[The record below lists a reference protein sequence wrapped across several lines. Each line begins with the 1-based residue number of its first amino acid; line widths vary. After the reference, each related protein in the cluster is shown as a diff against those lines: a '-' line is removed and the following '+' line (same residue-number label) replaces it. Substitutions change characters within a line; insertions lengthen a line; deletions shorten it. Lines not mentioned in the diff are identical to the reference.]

1 MQATPSSSA
10 NRIGVR
16 ASFTPVSSH
25 ADRGDRRAV
34 RTVAAA
40 VVGGGALVALRFAL
54 PAGTPRIRRASSTR
68 SMSTLEKVRVGG
80 ADQWIL
86 ERSENIDNP
95 IVLFLHGGPGTSQL
109 TLNRRNT
116 RDLERFFTVVNWDQR
131 GAGKSYPAIR
141 NVQRMTIDQF
151 VEDTRELTLYL
162 LRKFDKARLVLVG
175 HSWGTV
181 VGALAVARY
190 PELYSCYVGVGQTA
204 NMTDGERASYRWTL
218 EQARQHGH
226 RKAIDALVSMGPPPY
241 KRDWQKNTLAQ
252 RRYLGRFG
260 GEVHANR
267 RGAFDLVVG
276 SLLFSREYTLTDRT
290 NFFRG
295 ILGSMRLL
303 WPQLLEVDLFKSVPE
318 LRIPVL
324 FIEGRHDHEA
334 PAEIAERYFDAL
346 KAPSKEL
353 IWFED
358 SAHMPNSEERDKFNQ
373 VMVGKVLPIAAHQGG
388 G

>member
-1 MQATPSSSA
+1 
-10 NRIGVR
+10 
-16 ASFTPVSSH
+16 
-25 ADRGDRRAV
+25 
-34 RTVAAA
+34 
-40 VVGGGALVALRFAL
+40 
-54 PAGTPRIRRASSTR
+54 
-68 SMSTLEKVRVGG
+68 MSTLEKVRVGG

-162 LRKFDKARLVLVG
+162 LRTFDKARLVLVG

-218 EQARQHGH
+218 E
-226 RKAIDALVSMGPPPY
+226 
-241 KRDWQKNTLAQ
+241 
-252 RRYLGRFG
+252 
-260 GEVHANR
+260 
-267 RGAFDLVVG
+267 
-276 SLLFSREYTLTDRT
+276 
-290 NFFRG
+290 
-295 ILGSMRLL
+295 
-303 WPQLLEVDLFKSVPE
+303 
-318 LRIPVL
+318 
-324 FIEGRHDHEA
+324 
-334 PAEIAERYFDAL
+334 
-346 KAPSKEL
+346 
-353 IWFED
+353 
-358 SAHMPNSEERDKFNQ
+358 
-373 VMVGKVLPIAAHQGG
+373 
-388 G
+388 

>member
-1 MQATPSSSA
+1 
-10 NRIGVR
+10 
-16 ASFTPVSSH
+16 
-25 ADRGDRRAV
+25 
-34 RTVAAA
+34 
-40 VVGGGALVALRFAL
+40 
-54 PAGTPRIRRASSTR
+54 
-68 SMSTLEKVRVGG
+68 MSTLEKVRVGG

-190 PELYSCYVGVGQTA
+190 PELYSRYVGVGQTA

-276 SLLFSREYTLTDRT
+276 SLLFSREYTLTDRI

>member
-1 MQATPSSSA
+1 
-10 NRIGVR
+10 
-16 ASFTPVSSH
+16 
-25 ADRGDRRAV
+25 
-34 RTVAAA
+34 
-40 VVGGGALVALRFAL
+40 
-54 PAGTPRIRRASSTR
+54 
-68 SMSTLEKVRVGG
+68 MSTLEKVRVGG

-276 SLLFSREYTLTDRT
+276 SLLFSREYTLTDRI

-334 PAEIAERYFDAL
+334 PAEIAERYVDAL